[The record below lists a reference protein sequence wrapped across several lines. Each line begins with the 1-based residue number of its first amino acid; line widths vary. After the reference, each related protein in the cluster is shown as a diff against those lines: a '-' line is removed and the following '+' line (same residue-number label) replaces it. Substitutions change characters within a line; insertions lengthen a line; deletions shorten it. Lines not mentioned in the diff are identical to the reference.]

1 MTTVSTTLAVTDTV
15 TGGTILWDRA
25 ADTLTDAIGGA
36 YDLAYPVEDGVTIG
50 DILSR
55 IDDDIAACRPTYAS
69 EALLGIRIT
78 LPEEAE

>member
-15 TGGTILWDRA
+15 TGGTILWDRS

-36 YDLAYPVEDGVTIG
+36 YDLEYPIEDGVTIG
-50 DILSR
+50 DVLTQ
-55 IDDDIAACRPTYAS
+55 IDDDIAACRPTYAQ

>member
-50 DILSR
+50 DVLSR

>member
-1 MTTVSTTLAVTDTV
+1 MTTIGTTLAVTDAV

-36 YDLAYPVEDGVTIG
+36 YDLDYAVEDGVTIG
-50 DILSR
+50 DVLAQ
-55 IDDDIAACRPTYAS
+55 IDDDIAACRPTYAQ

>member
-1 MTTVSTTLAVTDTV
+1 MTTVSTTLAVTDTI
-15 TGGTILWDRA
+15 TGGTILWDRDT
-25 ADTLTDAIGGA
+25 DTLTDAIGGA

-50 DILSR
+50 DVLSR
-55 IDDDIAACRPTYAS
+55 IDDDIAACRPTYAP

>member
-15 TGGTILWDRA
+15 TGGTILWDRDT
-25 ADTLTDAIGGA
+25 DTLTDAIGGA
-36 YDLAYPVEDGVTIG
+36 YDLTYPVEDGVTIG
-50 DILSR
+50 DVLTQ

>member
-15 TGGTILWDRA
+15 TGGTILWDRST
-25 ADTLTDAIGGA
+25 DTLTDAIGGA
-36 YDLAYPVEDGVTIG
+36 YDLEYPIEDGVTIG
-50 DILSR
+50 DVLTQ
-55 IDDDIAACRPTYAS
+55 IDGDIAACRPTYAQ

>member
-1 MTTVSTTLAVTDTV
+1 MTAPSTTLAVTDTI
-15 TGGTILWDRA
+15 TGGTILWDRDT
-25 ADTLTDAIGGA
+25 DTLTDAIGGA
-36 YDLAYPVEDGVTIG
+36 YDLAYPVEDGVTIS
-50 DILSR
+50 DVLSR

>member
-15 TGGTILWDRA
+15 TGGAFLWDRST
-25 ADTLTDAIGGA
+25 DTLTDAIGGA
-36 YDLAYPVEDGVTIG
+36 YDLEYPIEDGVTIG
-50 DILSR
+50 DVLTQ
-55 IDDDIAACRPTYAS
+55 IDDDIAACRPTYAQ

>member
-1 MTTVSTTLAVTDTV
+1 MTTVATTLAVTDTV
-15 TGGTILWDRA
+15 TGGTILWDRST
-25 ADTLTDAIGGA
+25 DTLTDAIGGA

-50 DILSR
+50 DVLTQ
-55 IDDDIAACRPTYAS
+55 IDDDIAACRPTYAQ

>member
-1 MTTVSTTLAVTDTV
+1 MTTVATTLAVTDTV
-15 TGGTILWDRA
+15 TGGTILWDRST
-25 ADTLTDAIGGA
+25 DTLTDAIGGA

-50 DILSR
+50 DVLSR

>member
-15 TGGTILWDRA
+15 TGGTILWDRST
-25 ADTLTDAIGGA
+25 DTLTDAIGGA
-36 YDLAYPVEDGVTIG
+36 YDLAYPIEDGVTIG
-50 DILSR
+50 DVLTQ
-55 IDDDIAACRPTYAS
+55 IDDDIAACRPTYVS